1 MDWPQLSD
9 HVIDAS
15 YRGLGIIY
23 CTPSLL
29 LLLTYNLP
37 LSKVCKPTRSRSYSY
52 FTCNPIKHQV
62 KLMHDWPSD
71 LLPIFGLKNRRCI
84 CRSRFSLGHKYNTYQ
99 SNRDQILETS
109 KFLTEFRFILPMP
122 ESIPWSQT
130 WILTKMHM
138 TFFPIFILKV

>member
-1 MDWPQLSD
+1 MRQKFGEKLYNVPSMDWPQLSD

-23 CTPSLL
+23 CTACY
-29 LLLTYNLP
+29 LTYNLP
-37 LSKVCKPTRSRSYSY
+37 LSKSKPTRSRSYSY

-84 CRSRFSLGHKYNTYQ
+84 CRSRFSLGHKYTTYQ
-99 SNRDQILETS
+99 NNRDRILETS
-109 KFLTEFRFILPMP
+109 NFLTKFRFILSVS
-122 ESIPWSQT
+122 ESIP
-130 WILTKMHM
+130 
-138 TFFPIFILKV
+138 